1 MELGLKERVE
11 IAREKQLATWIE
23 AFVEVGS
30 SILLVFMLF
39 VFMVLL
45 CG

>member
-1 MELGLKERVE
+1 MELGLKERVD
-11 IAREKQLATWIE
+11 IAREKQVATWLE
-23 AFVEVGS
+23 AFVEVIS